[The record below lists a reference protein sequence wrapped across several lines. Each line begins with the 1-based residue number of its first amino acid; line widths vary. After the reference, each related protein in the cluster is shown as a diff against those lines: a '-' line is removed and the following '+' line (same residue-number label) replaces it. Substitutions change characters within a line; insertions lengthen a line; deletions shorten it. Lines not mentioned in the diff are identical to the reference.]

1 MGMDVPGHG
10 ILIGVGSVTPLT
22 CLCSHG
28 LFIRIAGWP
37 LEVWV
42 VVQRGG
48 WTFFGEHE
56 NKKKVASRW

>member
-1 MGMDVPGHG
+1 M
-10 ILIGVGSVTPLT
+10 TPLT
-22 CLCSHG
+22 CFCLHG

-42 VVQRGG
+42 VVLRGG

-56 NKKKVASRW
+56 NKKKVVSEW